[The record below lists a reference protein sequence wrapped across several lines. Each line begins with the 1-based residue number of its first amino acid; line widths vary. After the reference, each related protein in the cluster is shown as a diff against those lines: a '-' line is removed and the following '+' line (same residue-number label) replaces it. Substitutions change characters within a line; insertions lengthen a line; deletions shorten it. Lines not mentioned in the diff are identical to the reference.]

1 MTAAEVNRVPAQ
13 EVGEVEVRDRNGF
26 GLEFDQSGLEAV
38 EVPVAGKD
46 GEVRI
51 PAKLPSATR
60 SGFAPIRRLRRQG
73 VQPRRKTRRPGR
85 PSAGTGRGACASKKG
100 L

>member
-1 MTAAEVNRVPAQ
+1 MTAAEVNRVSAQ
-13 EVGEVEVRDRNGF
+13 EVGEVEVRDRNRF
-26 GLEFDQSGLEAV
+26 SLQFRQRGLEAV
-38 EVPVAGKD
+38 EIPVAGQD
-46 GEVRI
+46 GEIGI

-60 SGFAPIRRLRRQG
+60 SGFAPKLRLRRQG
-73 VQPRRKTRRPGR
+73 VQLRRKTRRPGR